1 MKILIID
8 DDVEMVEFVKSSL
21 VNNSYSVD
29 AVYNGEDG
37 SFMARTNAYDI
48 IIIDYTLPDKNGLM
62 VCKDIRASESNAAII
77 FLSMNYTIKN
87 KVDCLE
93 AGADDYM
100 TKPFALEELSARIKA
115 LARRPKKIESS
126 ILTCGS
132 IVIDT
137 KKLSVQKNGEHL
149 YLTRTEYDILEFM
162 IRNKGMILSRG
173 MIMEHVW
180 NAEADPF
187 SNTIEAHIAN
197 IRKKISLGSEDKNE
211 IIKNV
216 AGRGYIINS

>member
-1 MKILIID
+1 M
-8 DDVEMVEFVKSSL
+8 
-21 VNNSYSVD
+21 
-29 AVYNGEDG
+29 
-37 SFMARTNAYDI
+37 
-48 IIIDYTLPDKNGLM
+48 
-62 VCKDIRASESNAAII
+62 
-77 FLSMNYTIKN
+77 
-87 KVDCLE
+87 
-93 AGADDYM
+93 
-100 TKPFALEELSARIKA
+100 
-115 LARRPKKIESS
+115 
-126 ILTCGS
+126 
-132 IVIDT
+132 DT
-137 KKLSVQKNGEHL
+137 KKLSVQRNGENL